1 MGTGAKTGDYGSGQL
16 HGSLEPAVPPAKTER
31 ATAAAM
37 TGSLAIF
44 AAIRRASSLVSIF
57 AVSAGDVVL
66 WERLCVRSISLAKDT
81 AEVLMALNTFARIRR
96 PPPPLARVPHR
107 AARGIGHK
115 PDHRAC
121 RQSSGTW
128 RRLRRPDL
136 RPLWF
141 SMPRMSSQHSHS
153 G

>member
-1 MGTGAKTGDYGSGQL
+1 ML
-16 HGSLEPAVPPAKTER
+16 WVR
-31 ATAAAM
+31 
-37 TGSLAIF
+37 
-44 AAIRRASSLVSIF
+44 LVCQI
-57 AVSAGDVVL
+57 D
-66 WERLCVRSISLAKDT
+66 RLAKDT

-96 PPPPLARVPHR
+96 PSPPLACVPHR